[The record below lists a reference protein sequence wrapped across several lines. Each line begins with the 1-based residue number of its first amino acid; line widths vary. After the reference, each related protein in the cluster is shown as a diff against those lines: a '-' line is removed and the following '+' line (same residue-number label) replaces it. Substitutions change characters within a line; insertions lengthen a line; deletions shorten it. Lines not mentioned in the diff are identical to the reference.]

1 MSLSKVSAKS
11 SREPYKDMQVLPSL
25 SFDAIHHLILQ
36 FQWDSLV
43 LEEDEQRVRVGL
55 RLPPRLWTHWV
66 PALPQH
72 HKPHVMMQSREI
84 PFFGCLPFQALRLS
98 QPQLEP
104 PLHAEWRDSAKIL
117 DGRGNLDENIYWTFC
132 LFHRWRRPTPHQATQ
147 TYPTYLHCQVQW
159 GGSTR
164 TTCSFQSQRWDLK
177 VGILKMFSSLGW
189 GLQRLGGRHRCCQY
203 LLWQGDCHG

>member
-55 RLPPRLWTHWV
+55 RLPTRLWTHWV

-72 HKPHVMMQSREI
+72 HKPHVMMQWTEI
-84 PFFGCLPFQALRLS
+84 PFFDCLPFQALRLS

-104 PLHAEWRDSAKIL
+104 PLHVEWRDSAKIL
-117 DGRGNLDENIYWTFC
+117 DGRSNLNEKHMLFIHFVHIGEGDLRHIRQPNPILHIVIAKSNEAKAHGQLAHFKVNGEISKLGYW
-132 LFHRWRRPTPHQATQ
+132 W
-147 TYPTYLHCQVQW
+147 
-159 GGSTR
+159 
-164 TTCSFQSQRWDLK
+164 CS
-177 VGILKMFSSLGW
+177 
-189 GLQRLGGRHRCCQY
+189 RL
-203 LLWQGDCHG
+203 